1 MTCYESAHDLLD
13 YILKL
18 VFLIGTA
25 EVGSPGVSDSK
36 LMEPQH
42 IHYTTTAGIKQFMN
56 EENDSVK
63 YSNQDTQCY
72 AVQSKILSKQG
83 FTLTRKY
90 KFKMLLTRLLQQ
102 ED

>member
-1 MTCYESAHDLLD
+1 MTCYESAHNLLD

-42 IHYTTTAGIKQFMN
+42 IHYTTTTTGIRYFMV
-56 EENDSVK
+56 EEKGLVI
-63 YSNQDTQCY
+63 YSHDDT
-72 AVQSKILSKQG
+72 
-83 FTLTRKY
+83 
-90 KFKMLLTRLLQQ
+90 
-102 ED
+102 